1 MGNVESLITADKA
14 LMGGETNERNV
25 DTKTQIETV
34 KIGNGSVPVIEWRNQ
49 VVITTALL
57 AQIYETDADNVK
69 KNFSRHKDNFIEGTH
84 YFLLQGEELCQ
95 FKNMVTNSPLVGK
108 NANQLYLWTERGA
121 NRHCKILDTDKAWE
135 QFDYLEEAYF
145 NKDNLQKVPKDF
157 AAALRLAADEYEKRM
172 QLEQKNIELLA
183 DNQRMKPKAE
193 FLTKTG
199 GEKMRA
205 LQLEGL
211 VFDRLEVLSESE
223 PQISPSGHK
232 TKMWKC
238 RCACGNVVY
247 VSTSHLTS
255 GHTRSCGC
263 LQKERTSEASIID
276 LSGRRFGR
284 LKVISR
290 ISKMGEKALYE
301 CKCDCENRANVLG
314 CNLVTGTTESCGC
327 IRRENTGI
335 LSYKHGLRNER
346 LYQTWCNMKSRCY
359 NPNNKRYE
367 NYGGRGIRVCKEWKD
382 NFKTFY
388 DWAMANGY
396 RDDLTIDRIDNDGN
410 YEPKNCRWVTLSENS
425 TKRNLEYWR
434 NK

>member
-183 DNQRMKPKAE
+183 DNQRMKPKEE
-193 FLTKTG
+193 FFDAVADSKDAIEIGKVAKVLNFPGIGRNKLFEILRKKGVLMKNNIPYQKYIDNGCFRTIEQKYSTPDGEIRISIKT
-199 GEKMRA
+199 
-205 LQLEGL
+205 L
-211 VFDRLEVLSESE
+211 VYQKGVDFIRKTLILSH
-223 PQISPSGHK
+223 SPSMANAEGKPHK
-232 TKMWKC
+232 TQ
-238 RCACGNVVY
+238 N
-247 VSTSHLTS
+247 
-255 GHTRSCGC
+255 
-263 LQKERTSEASIID
+263 
-276 LSGRRFGR
+276 
-284 LKVISR
+284 
-290 ISKMGEKALYE
+290 
-301 CKCDCENRANVLG
+301 
-314 CNLVTGTTESCGC
+314 
-327 IRRENTGI
+327 
-335 LSYKHGLRNER
+335 
-346 LYQTWCNMKSRCY
+346 
-359 NPNNKRYE
+359 
-367 NYGGRGIRVCKEWKD
+367 
-382 NFKTFY
+382 
-388 DWAMANGY
+388 
-396 RDDLTIDRIDNDGN
+396 
-410 YEPKNCRWVTLSENS
+410 
-425 TKRNLEYWR
+425 
-434 NK
+434 